1 MLSAPN
7 LLYELP
13 VEVPMLDPFEVLKA
27 LHALAA
33 VDEVRAVEV
42 EKFARIIGAPLEEV
56 REVLAALRRMDYVSF
71 SGGRVYLTEIG
82 IMKISSLFC

>member
-1 MLSAPN
+1 M
-7 LLYELP
+7 
-13 VEVPMLDPFEVLKA
+13 LKA

-42 EKFARIIGAPLEEV
+42 ERFARIIGAPLEEV
-56 REVLAALRRMDYVSF
+56 EEVLAALRRMDYVSF
-71 SGGRVYLTEIG
+71 SGERVYLTEIG